1 MFHFQRPFTNNTNEK
16 SERLQKK
23 EPCPDIFPD
32 RIPFFMDD
40 YRVEERE
47 EKSFCLFVSGKAAQT
62 AGKGTDM
69 EAVLERYISIG
80 KIRNEVLGSRS
91 DG

>member
-1 MFHFQRPFTNNTNEK
+1 
-16 SERLQKK
+16 
-23 EPCPDIFPD
+23 
-32 RIPFFMDD
+32 MDD

-47 EKSFCLFVSGKAAQT
+47 DKSFCLFVSGKAAQT

-80 KIRNEVLGSRS
+80 KSEMRS
-91 DG
+91 SEAVQMDK